1 MDMTSLELVRHGAPA
16 TAPTVDRDIRLE
28 IDRLLEQGLEFGEWA
43 AVRASLGA
51 LPESRD
57 SYEGYHLG
65 LATASFYA
73 DDDLD
78 SAERALDSALKAPDS
93 RWRPDSF
100 RLLALV
106 LHQQGRTGEAQE
118 AVERGM
124 QAVDQL
130 ALDDDA
136 SASYRTWVGQAL
148 RDGVDQPPELR
159 TAKSAQLLDE
169 WLDEAYATGDWA
181 LCRRRLESAF
191 QGNSSPEGAC
201 FGRAAACFHIDQDAG
216 AAEDWLRVA
225 LRKPE
230 SRWRPDICRLLGVI
244 LQSRGDLSAAET
256 ALDAG
261 LDAVPRLN
269 FSDEEKARY
278 TDWIELVL
286 QPVRGRLLEKDRGGI
301 KSVLRNGI
309 LTGERSD
316 KRECREA
323 LLALKEIERNWTP
336 DFISAL
342 LFAPVWRPMVAFVRA
357 VYRGALRCMRVA
369 VRLSPRVAKSAFLV
383 VTLGAIGYGA
393 LKFTASMCAGSSGGF
408 CTGATAFAIA
418 MYLGACEQMAAMA
431 WSLFTGLSAI
441 ASGGDLAK
449 LPEEA
454 ANATVILLLVALL
467 TPPAAYLIAKLA
479 IQKTTRYALVDG
491 RLTIEEGI
499 FRRQRRNFE
508 ILHASH
514 FEIQQD
520 VLPRFL
526 GRARFIFHTVSVGGQ
541 HSEPAIIYGRRK
553 TILTLD
559 KQIRGIVRTLRT
571 VARLKGIVAVD

>member
-1 MDMTSLELVRHGAPA
+1 MIWIPRSGR
-16 TAPTVDRDIRLE
+16 
-28 IDRLLEQGLEFGEWA
+28 
-43 AVRASLGA
+43 SN
-51 LPESRD
+51 
-57 SYEGYHLG
+57 
-65 LATASFYA
+65 
-73 DDDLD
+73 
-78 SAERALDSALKAPDS
+78 SALKAPNS

-369 VRLSPRVAKSAFLV
+369 VRLSPRVREVSIPCRDPRRYWLWRAEIHREHVCRLERRFLHGRNRV
-383 VTLGAIGYGA
+383 CNRDVPGCLRAD
-393 LKFTASMCAGSSGGF
+393 
-408 CTGATAFAIA
+408 
-418 MYLGACEQMAAMA
+418 
-431 WSLFTGLSAI
+431 
-441 ASGGDLAK
+441 GGDGLEPLHGLVRNCK
-449 LPEEA
+449 RRRPRKA
-454 ANATVILLLVALL
+454 A
-467 TPPAAYLIAKLA
+467 
-479 IQKTTRYALVDG
+479 
-491 RLTIEEGI
+491 
-499 FRRQRRNFE
+499 
-508 ILHASH
+508 
-514 FEIQQD
+514 
-520 VLPRFL
+520 
-526 GRARFIFHTVSVGGQ
+526 
-541 HSEPAIIYGRRK
+541 
-553 TILTLD
+553 
-559 KQIRGIVRTLRT
+559 
-571 VARLKGIVAVD
+571 